1 MNLAINDNFFFLKK
15 LCDDL
20 RILLF
25 EDDEYDNQEDV
36 FEDDEDEN
44 HGYYNGYDDDD
55 YQNPDS
61 DYEDE

>member
-1 MNLAINDNFFFLKK
+1 MNLAINNNFFFLKN
-15 LCDDL
+15 LCDGL
-20 RILLF
+20 CVLLF

-36 FEDDEDEN
+36 FEDDGDEN